1 MAVKEMQII
10 TYGYKLK
17 GKNQKSRSI
26 LKNASFLLNEV
37 T

>member
-17 GKNQKSRSI
+17 GKNQKGRCI